1 MMKSEDKEVEVLKWF
16 MTVYVQDGY
25 MLYLV
30 KSSIESKAAYIDC
43 AIKFI
48 YIAEVSQEKAYD
60 LLRQAQIGL
69 DEW

>member
-48 YIAEVSQEKAYD
+48 YIA
-60 LLRQAQIGL
+60 
-69 DEW
+69 